1 MKRLVLVALSLLT
14 LSLNIN
20 AEMVKGSDINDR
32 EKQDI
37 CTSRTSVK
45 KRIDDFLIDTKY
57 VEIVR
62 SKHPDAT
69 FIAIDKGS
77 PTLVTCYLREG
88 TGKFEP
94 ALYQGTSNKD
104 VWKVIKPENPVD
116 IDTLEGQRLA
126 TKICKEAV
134 ITKLKDRNILKVI
147 ASTTNEVLKESGVL
161 HHIGTK
167 VGVYQAKKYDIL
179 ADGDIIFN
187 DTSNGIDKN
196 VGKYKCLLE
205 PSFKIKDLEI
215 NSK

>member
-1 MKRLVLVALSLLT
+1 VKRLIIVAISLLT
-14 LSLNIN
+14 ITLNVH
-20 AEMVKGSDINDR
+20 AEMIKASEVNDR

-37 CTSRTSVK
+37 CTSRTTAK
-45 KRIDDFLIDTKY
+45 KRIDDFLIDSKY
-57 VEIVR
+57 VGIVR

-69 FIAIDKGS
+69 FIAIEKGS

-104 VWKVIKPENPVD
+104 VWKVIKPENPID
-116 IDTLEGQRLA
+116 IDTLEGKRLA

-134 ITKLKDRNILKVI
+134 ITKLKDRNILKVT
-147 ASTTNEVLKESGVL
+147 ASTTNEVLNESGVL

-167 VGVYQAKKYDIL
+167 VGANQARKYDIL

-187 DTSNGIDKN
+187 ESSNGIDKN
-196 VGKYKCLLE
+196 TGKYKCLLD
-205 PSFKIKDLEI
+205 PSFKIKDIEI
-215 NSK
+215 SNK